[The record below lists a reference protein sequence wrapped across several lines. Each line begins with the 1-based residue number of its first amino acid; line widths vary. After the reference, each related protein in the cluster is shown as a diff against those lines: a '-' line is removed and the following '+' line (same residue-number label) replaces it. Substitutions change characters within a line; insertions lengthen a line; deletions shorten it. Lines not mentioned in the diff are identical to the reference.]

1 MVQRIHPVRG
11 GLTDAPPRSPPGPLR
26 PRRPRVVT
34 PDEFAKRFN
43 RLRSSE
49 DRYRYLIQLGRKL
62 EPYPEEFRDEE
73 HLVPGCL
80 SRVWLVT
87 VGGAEPSEVVFRADS
102 DAHIV
107 KGLIA
112 VLLMLYSGKT
122 AEEILSTDVE
132 GLFERLDLGQHL
144 SVNRRNGFYSMTL
157 KMREHAAQRAV
168 VMEEGE

>member
-1 MVQRIHPVRG
+1 M
-11 GLTDAPPRSPPGPLR
+11 
-26 PRRPRVVT
+26 T
-34 PDEFAKRFN
+34 PDEFAERFN

-62 EPYPEEFRDEE
+62 EPYPEEFRNEE
-73 HLVPGCL
+73 HLVPGCM
-80 SRVWLVT
+80 SQVWLVT
-87 VGGAEPSEVVFRADS
+87 VGGSEPSEVVFRADS

-122 AEEILSTDVE
+122 AEEILSTDVQ
-132 GLFERLDLGQHL
+132 GLFERLDLGQHI

-157 KMREHAAQRAV
+157 KMREHAAQKV
-168 VMEEGE
+168 VVEDGE

>member
-1 MVQRIHPVRG
+1 M
-11 GLTDAPPRSPPGPLR
+11 TA
-26 PRRPRVVT
+26 
-34 PDEFAKRFN
+34 DEFAERFN

-62 EPYPEEFRDEE
+62 EPYPEEFRDRE

-80 SRVWLVT
+80 SQVWLVT
-87 VGGAEPSEVVFRADS
+87 VAGTDPSEMVFRADS

-107 KGLIA
+107 KGLIGI
-112 VLLMLYSGKT
+112 LLMMYSGKT
-122 AEEILSTDVE
+122 AEEILATDVE

-157 KMREHAAQRAV
+157 KMREHAAQRAATASRA
-168 VMEEGE
+168 ERSPNGSGS

>member
-1 MVQRIHPVRG
+1 M
-11 GLTDAPPRSPPGPLR
+11 
-26 PRRPRVVT
+26 T
-34 PDEFAKRFN
+34 PDEFAERFN

-73 HLVPGCL
+73 HLVPGCM
-80 SRVWLVT
+80 SQVWLVT
-87 VGGAEPSEVVFRADS
+87 VGGSEPSEVVFRADS

-122 AEEILSTDVE
+122 AEEILTTNVQ
-132 GLFERLDLGQHL
+132 GLFERLDLGQHI

-157 KMREHAAQRAV
+157 KMREHAAQKVA
-168 VMEEGE
+168 VMEESE

>member
-1 MVQRIHPVRG
+1 M
-11 GLTDAPPRSPPGPLR
+11 
-26 PRRPRVVT
+26 T
-34 PDEFAKRFN
+34 PDEFAERFN

-73 HLVPGCL
+73 HLVPGCM
-80 SRVWLVT
+80 SQVWLVT
-87 VGGAEPSEVVFRADS
+87 VGGSEPSELVFRADS

-122 AEEILSTDVE
+122 AEEILTTNVQ
-132 GLFERLDLGQHL
+132 GLFERLDLGQHI

-157 KMREHAAQRAV
+157 KMREHAAQKVA

>member
-1 MVQRIHPVRG
+1 M
-11 GLTDAPPRSPPGPLR
+11 
-26 PRRPRVVT
+26 T
-34 PDEFAKRFN
+34 PDEFAERFN
-43 RLRSSE
+43 RLHSWE

-62 EPYPEEFRDEE
+62 ESFPEEFRDQE

-80 SRVWLVT
+80 SQVWLVT
-87 VGGAEPSEVVFRADS
+87 VEGSDPSEIVFRGDS

-112 VLLMLYSGKT
+112 VLLMMYAGKT
-122 AEEILSTDVE
+122 SEEILSTDLE

-157 KMREHAAQRAV
+157 KIREHAAQALAAS
-168 VMEEGE
+168 

>member
-1 MVQRIHPVRG
+1 M
-11 GLTDAPPRSPPGPLR
+11 
-26 PRRPRVVT
+26 T
-34 PDEFAKRFN
+34 PDEFAERFN
-43 RLRSSE
+43 RLRSWE

-62 EPYPEEFRDEE
+62 EPFPEEFRDQE

-80 SRVWLVT
+80 SQVWLVT
-87 VGGAEPSEVVFRADS
+87 VEGSDPSEMVFRGDS

-112 VLLMLYSGKT
+112 VLLMMYAGKN
-122 AEEILSTDVE
+122 AEEILSTDLE

-157 KMREHAAQRAV
+157 KIREHAAQALAAS
-168 VMEEGE
+168 

>member
-1 MVQRIHPVRG
+1 M
-11 GLTDAPPRSPPGPLR
+11 
-26 PRRPRVVT
+26 T
-34 PDEFAKRFN
+34 PDEFAERFN

-62 EPYPEEFRDEE
+62 EPYPEEFRDQE

-80 SRVWLVT
+80 SQVWLVT
-87 VGGAEPSEVVFRADS
+87 AEGAEPSEMVFRGDS

-107 KGLIA
+107 KGLIG
-112 VLLMLYSGKT
+112 VLLMIYAGKT
-122 AEEILSTDVE
+122 AEEILATDLE

-157 KMREHAAQRAV
+157 KIKEHAAQA
-168 VMEEGE
+168 MGAQ

>member
-1 MVQRIHPVRG
+1 M
-11 GLTDAPPRSPPGPLR
+11 
-26 PRRPRVVT
+26 T
-34 PDEFAKRFN
+34 PDEFAERFN

-62 EPYPEEFRDEE
+62 EPYPEEFRDKE
-73 HLVPGCL
+73 HLVPGCM
-80 SRVWLVT
+80 RQVWLIT
-87 VGGAEPSEVVFRADS
+87 VGGSEPSEVVFRADS

-122 AEEILSTDVE
+122 AEEILSTDVQ
-132 GLFERLDLGQHL
+132 GLFERLDLGQHI

-157 KMREHAAQRAV
+157 KMREHAAQKV
-168 VMEEGE
+168 VVEDGE

>member
-1 MVQRIHPVRG
+1 M
-11 GLTDAPPRSPPGPLR
+11 
-26 PRRPRVVT
+26 T
-34 PDEFAKRFN
+34 PDEFAERFN

-73 HLVPGCL
+73 HLVPGCM
-80 SRVWLVT
+80 SQVWLVT
-87 VGGAEPSEVVFRADS
+87 VGGSEPSEVVFRADS

-112 VLLMLYSGKT
+112 VLFMLYSGKT
-122 AEEILSTDVE
+122 AEEILSTNVE

-157 KMREHAAQRAV
+157 KMREHAAKKMALL
-168 VMEEGE
+168 EEGE

>member
-1 MVQRIHPVRG
+1 M
-11 GLTDAPPRSPPGPLR
+11 
-26 PRRPRVVT
+26 T
-34 PDEFAKRFN
+34 PDDFAERFN

-62 EPYPEEFRDEE
+62 EPYPEEFRNQE

-87 VGGAEPSEVVFRADS
+87 VEGSDPSEVAFRADS

-122 AEEILSTDVE
+122 AEAILSTDVE

-157 KMREHAAQRAV
+157 KMREHAAQKVAV
-168 VMEEGE
+168 LKEGE

>member
-1 MVQRIHPVRG
+1 M
-11 GLTDAPPRSPPGPLR
+11 
-26 PRRPRVVT
+26 T
-34 PDEFAKRFN
+34 PDEFAERFN

-62 EPYPEEFRDEE
+62 EPYPEEFRNQE

-87 VGGAEPSEVVFRADS
+87 VEGSDPSEVAFRADS

-157 KMREHAAQRAV
+157 KMREHAAQKVAV
-168 VMEEGE
+168 LKEGE

>member
-1 MVQRIHPVRG
+1 M
-11 GLTDAPPRSPPGPLR
+11 
-26 PRRPRVVT
+26 T
-34 PDEFAKRFN
+34 PDEFAERFN

-62 EPYPEEFRDEE
+62 EPYPEEFRDQE

-80 SRVWLVT
+80 SQVWLVT
-87 VGGAEPSEVVFRADS
+87 VGGSEPSEVVFRADS

-122 AEEILSTDVE
+122 AEEILSTDVQ
-132 GLFERLDLGQHL
+132 GLFERLDLGQHI

-157 KMREHAAQRAV
+157 KMREHAAQKV
-168 VMEEGE
+168 VVEDGE

>member
-1 MVQRIHPVRG
+1 M
-11 GLTDAPPRSPPGPLR
+11 
-26 PRRPRVVT
+26 T
-34 PDEFAKRFN
+34 PDEFAERFN

-73 HLVPGCL
+73 HLVPGCM
-80 SRVWLVT
+80 SQVWLVT
-87 VGGAEPSEVVFRADS
+87 VGGCEPSEVVFRADS

-112 VLLMLYSGKT
+112 VLFMLYSGKT
-122 AEEILSTDVE
+122 AEEILSTNVE

-157 KMREHAAQRAV
+157 KMREHAAKKVASL
-168 VMEEGE
+168 EDGE

>member
-1 MVQRIHPVRG
+1 M
-11 GLTDAPPRSPPGPLR
+11 
-26 PRRPRVVT
+26 T
-34 PDEFAKRFN
+34 PDEFAERFN

-62 EPYPEEFRDEE
+62 EPYPEEFRNQE

-87 VGGAEPSEVVFRADS
+87 VEGSDPSEVAFRADS

-112 VLLMLYSGKT
+112 VLLMLYSGRT

-157 KMREHAAQRAV
+157 KMREHAAQKVAV
-168 VMEEGE
+168 LKEGE

>member
-1 MVQRIHPVRG
+1 M
-11 GLTDAPPRSPPGPLR
+11 
-26 PRRPRVVT
+26 T
-34 PDEFAKRFN
+34 PDEFAERFN
-43 RLRSSE
+43 RLHSWE

-62 EPYPEEFRDEE
+62 EPFPEEFRDQE

-80 SRVWLVT
+80 SQVWLVT
-87 VGGAEPSEVVFRADS
+87 VEGSDPSEMVFRGDS

-112 VLLMLYSGKT
+112 LLLMMYAGKT
-122 AEEILSTDVE
+122 AEEILSTDLE

-157 KMREHAAQRAV
+157 KIREQAAQALAAS
-168 VMEEGE
+168 

>member
-1 MVQRIHPVRG
+1 M
-11 GLTDAPPRSPPGPLR
+11 
-26 PRRPRVVT
+26 T
-34 PDEFAKRFN
+34 PDEFAERFN
-43 RLRSSE
+43 RLHSWE

-62 EPYPEEFRDEE
+62 EPFPEEFRDQE

-80 SRVWLVT
+80 SQVWLVT
-87 VGGAEPSEVVFRADS
+87 VEGSDSSEMVFRGDS

-112 VLLMLYSGKT
+112 VLLMMYAGKN
-122 AEEILSTDVE
+122 AEEILSTDLE

-157 KMREHAAQRAV
+157 KIRERAAQALAAS
-168 VMEEGE
+168 

>member
-1 MVQRIHPVRG
+1 M
-11 GLTDAPPRSPPGPLR
+11 
-26 PRRPRVVT
+26 T
-34 PDEFAKRFN
+34 PDEFAERFN

-62 EPYPEEFRDEE
+62 EPYPEECRDEE
-73 HLVPGCL
+73 HLVPGCM
-80 SRVWLVT
+80 SQVWLVT
-87 VGGAEPSEVVFRADS
+87 VGGSEPSEVVFRADS

-122 AEEILSTDVE
+122 AEEILTTNVQ
-132 GLFERLDLGQHL
+132 GLFERLDLGQHI

-157 KMREHAAQRAV
+157 KMREHAAQKVAV
-168 VMEEGE
+168 IEEGE